1 MDLKEVENNILQ
13 IMQDKKVLNRVQLE
27 SKWKHFMMEYPLIFI
42 SVQKEDVDINML
54 RSMIAKIAQI
64 KNGEKT
70 HEQAEKEFGNT
81 LAEKYLYTKFEKPSE
96 KELEIAYG
104 KALENQKMNRVSI
117 INIVFLD
124 FV

>member
-1 MDLKEVENNILQ
+1 MDLKQVENNILQ
-13 IMQDKKVLNRVQLE
+13 IMKDKKVLNRAQLE
-27 SKWKHFMMEYPLIFI
+27 SKWKNFMSEYPLIFI
-42 SVQKEDVDINML
+42 SIQKEDIDINML

-81 LAEKYLYTKFEKPSE
+81 LAEEYLYTKFEKPSE

-104 KALENQKMNRVSI
+104 KALENQKNEQGKY
-117 INIVFLD
+117 N
-124 FV
+124 